1 MIICATVDVA
11 LRMVRRCSVDAIGGI
26 AHRNVFFEDPSLV
39 LVEEEFRSR
48 GREDCEGREAQ
59 RKREPRE
66 GLSLS
71 SVVAAPRS

>member
-1 MIICATVDVA
+1 MPMVDVA
-11 LRMVRRCSVDAIGGI
+11 SRTVQRCTVDAI

-48 GREDCEGREAQ
+48 GREDREGREIR
-59 RKREPRE
+59 RKRESRE
-66 GLSLS
+66 KGSLSFS

>member
-1 MIICATVDVA
+1 MVDVA
-11 LRMVRRCSVDAIGGI
+11 LRTVRRCTVDAIGSI

-48 GREDCEGREAQ
+48 GREGHEGRRGPGKERVA
-59 RKREPRE
+59 R
-66 GLSLS
+66 GALSLS